1 MASLTA
7 KSAEVMFEK
16 ALETHEEQMD
26 LLPLVDFVQPDGA
39 QQQNSGNVIWT
50 PVQQHAPVISGW
62 DLTGQETG
70 IIEEEYPMILGVP
83 SNDFVQVRADDLR
96 DKRFWEKRGK
106 TSGRRQVSE
115 LNKQLAI
122 AAMNQAG
129 MFIRSNAAD
138 GYSFIAEAQALM
150 NERQLTDN
158 GRCFI
163 LNDRDQL
170 KFSKDL
176 AGKQTMQGR
185 PENEAWSKGQ
195 IGANVADFNIFTS
208 SALPNLDGGSSPA
221 VTVTGN
227 HSFAPESGSVD
238 EAAGTAT
245 NVDYRNGTLIVSDSS
260 DYTVGDKFIASNSGV
275 PVKAIG
281 LEDKNDTGQAMTFTI
296 KSITDGTHIVISP
309 KPIAADDAALSTLEK
324 AYANVDTTILNA
336 ATLTRMN
343 IDTANKVNLFW
354 DKEAI
359 QVCGGTIPANLFAEF
374 DGMKELSS
382 TMPNGQTMYMFYDG
396 SISTMNFRYR
406 LFTWYGIT
414 IANPS
419 AVGVA
424 VTY

>member
-1 MASLTA
+1 MASQTA

-50 PVQQHAPVISGW
+50 PVQQHSPIILGW

-70 IIEEEYPMILGVP
+70 IIEEEYPMILGTP

-106 TSGRRQVSE
+106 ASGRRQVSE

-122 AAMNQAG
+122 AATNQAG
-129 MFIRSNAAD
+129 MFIRSNASS
-138 GYSFIAEAQALM
+138 GYDFIAEAQALM

-158 GRCFI
+158 GRCFV
-163 LNDRDQL
+163 LNDRSQL

-176 AGKQTMQGR
+176 AARQTLQGQ
-185 PENEAWSKGQ
+185 PAKTWAKGQ
-195 IGANVADFNIFTS
+195 IGENIADFNLFTS
-208 SALPNLDGGSSPA
+208 SSLPSLDGGSSPA
-221 VTVTGN
+221 ITVTGN

-238 EAAGTAT
+238 VEAGTAT
-245 NVDYRNGTLIVSDSS
+245 NVDYRNATLVVSSS
-260 DYTVGDKFIASNSGV
+260 ASYTVGDKLIASNSGV
-275 PVKAIG
+275 SVKALG
-281 LEDKNDTGQAMTFTI
+281 LEDKNDTGQAMTFTV
-296 KSITDGTHIVISP
+296 KKITDGTHIIISP
-309 KPIAADDAALSTLEK
+309 KPIAADDAALNSLEK
-324 AYANVDTTILNA
+324 AYANVDTTILDA

-343 IDTANKVNLFW
+343 IDSSKKVNLFW

-359 QVCGGTIPANLFAEF
+359 QICGGTIPANLFAEF

-396 SISTMNFRYR
+396 SITTMNFRYR
-406 LFTWYGIT
+406 LFTWWGIT

-419 AVGVA
+419 AVGVM
-424 VTY
+424 VDY